1 MVYELYFSKEI
12 SFNKKKYFSTGGGK
26 KTSSSVL
33 YDSYLSRISLMQANI
48 LIPSAKSNSRR
59 TQNNAMLVHILLQT

>member
-26 KTSSSVL
+26 NQFFSF
-33 YDSYLSRISLMQANI
+33 I
-48 LIPSAKSNSRR
+48 
-59 TQNNAMLVHILLQT
+59 